1 MLPVRQVLSA
11 KEIDALK
18 SCLDRI
24 ISTSSNNIDWTNLA
38 SIKEAISTYKVAVP
52 KELDKF
58 DNESTLLQVERE
70 VECVLSLEEKIDKEM
85 SEYTTRINTAKE
97 RILSKLK

>member
-18 SCLDRI
+18 SCFDRI
-24 ISTSSNNIDWTNLA
+24 ISTANNNIDWTNLA
-38 SIKEAISTYKVAVP
+38 SIKEAISTYKVTVP
-52 KELDKF
+52 KKLDKF
-58 DNESTLLQVERE
+58 DNESTLLQLKRE
-70 VECVLSLEEKIDKEM
+70 VEAVLSLEEKIDKEM

-97 RILSKLK
+97 RILNKLK